1 MIKTI
6 FRFASMALFLASVS
20 FSSCQSSG
28 EKSDAA
34 DAKVKDAKQD
44 LQEAQKD
51 AAVAATK
58 AANAEQWR
66 LYKVDT
72 EMQIKNNETL
82 IAELKAKMKA
92 SGKKIDA
99 QYAASVDALEQKN
112 KDLKNRMDAYG
123 NNTQSD
129 WESFK
134 REFSH
139 DMDELGKALKD
150 LTVNNKK

>member
-6 FRFASMALFLASVS
+6 FRVASMALFLASVS

-72 EMQIKNNETL
+72 EMQIKNNERYKKFKP
-82 IAELKAKMKA
+82 EMKEW
-92 SGKKIDA
+92 
-99 QYAASVDALEQKN
+99 LEKN
-112 KDLKNRMDAYG
+112 KKNREIMML
-123 NNTQSD
+123 S
-129 WESFK
+129 SK
-134 REFSH
+134 
-139 DMDELGKALKD
+139 
-150 LTVNNKK
+150 